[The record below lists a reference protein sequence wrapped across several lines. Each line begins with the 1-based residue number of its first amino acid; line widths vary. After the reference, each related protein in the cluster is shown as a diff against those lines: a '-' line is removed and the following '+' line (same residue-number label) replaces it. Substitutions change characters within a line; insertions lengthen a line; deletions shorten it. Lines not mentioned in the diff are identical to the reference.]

1 MEEVD
6 DFIRKAKVWNILDLQ
21 PISINITACIEK
33 EGTNIRA
40 SCYRTVL
47 CKPVYLEK
55 QISPT
60 VDVPEVTTEEMRFSF
75 QNVKHEKVPGEDY
88 FATDP
93 LKVAREEFYLPS
105 VYEK

>member
-1 MEEVD
+1 MNLKRGRRFYQKSKGFEM
-6 DFIRKAKVWNILDLQ
+6 IRNLSRSTLLLALK
-21 PISINITACIEK
+21 E

-60 VDVPEVTTEEMRFSF
+60 VDVPEVTTEKMRFSF
-75 QNVKHEKVPGEDY
+75 
-88 FATDP
+88 
-93 LKVAREEFYLPS
+93 
-105 VYEK
+105 